1 MKRRPDTPIT
11 TKEAMGWFEAAK
23 VKGATPESMAAFA
36 EMVERRRALNEAALH
51 PVIQDS
57 SRALGELIAACRTLQ
72 GVLDRLPNW
81 LQRGWDV
88 PKLRA
93 ALVPVVQLEGELLPF
108 RPVIRVPAS
117 ARGRPTDDGTRAAA
131 DFNAAL
137 EASLPQRT
145 SKRARR
151 EIVASALQACGWSE
165 AKNAANIARAERR
178 RRAKKRT

>member
-1 MKRRPDTPIT
+1 MTPRPDGPIT
-11 TKEAMGWFEAAK
+11 AEEVMGWFEAAK
-23 VKGATPESMAAFA
+23 VKGATPEAAEYFA
-36 EMVERRRALNEAALH
+36 ALAELRRGPKDRDAHADARALNELVNGSHVFLRLLLNLPAYLQRL
-51 PVIQDS
+51 PEV
-57 SRALGELIAACRTLQ
+57 RAL
-72 GVLDRLPNW
+72 
-81 LQRGWDV
+81 
-88 PKLRA
+88 
-93 ALVPVVQLEGELLPF
+93 ALALKPVVMF
-108 RPVIRVPAS
+108 PAS